1 MIQKTFPILILFI
14 LISVIALSLFLDDDE
29 PQRIEGSIM
38 GTTYNIIAFSEYDNL
53 EQSIYDSFNSVNL
66 SMSTYLND
74 SLINKV
80 NYSDIN
86 EWVEV
91 SQDFIE
97 VLRYAVDTCIKSK
110 GLYDV
115 SIGKLVD
122 SWGFGPL
129 EKNQKPLPKDI
140 LYLKTQVGCDSIEI
154 NEETPAVKRTRDVA
168 LDFSSIAKGFAIDKV
183 FKYLSSEMSIDNLF
197 VELGGEIRTTKYK
210 IDETPWKI
218 GVVSPSKPDKI
229 VYSFISSDYDS
240 FAMAT
245 SGDYRNIRIF
255 NKEEYS
261 HTINPKVGA
270 PNNSSKKSVSVVSD
284 NAMIADALATAL
296 NVMELEAAKDYANEY
311 QIKALFIYEQDGKS
325 NLLFSKELQ
334 KVKM

>member
-1 MIQKTFPILILFI
+1 
-14 LISVIALSLFLDDDE
+14 
-29 PQRIEGSIM
+29 
-38 GTTYNIIAFSEYDNL
+38 
-53 EQSIYDSFNSVNL
+53 
-66 SMSTYLND
+66 MSTYLND

-86 EWVEV
+86 EWVNV
-91 SQDFIE
+91 SHDFIE

-129 EKNQKPLPKDI
+129 EKNQKPSLKDI
-140 LYLKTQVGCDSIEI
+140 QYLKTQVGCDSIEI
-154 NEETPAVKRTRDVA
+154 NDEASAVKRKRDVA

-183 FKYLSSEMSIDNLF
+183 YKHLYSELNIENIF
-197 VELGGEIRTTKYK
+197 IELGGEIRTTKHK
-210 IDETPWKI
+210 TDKTPWKI
-218 GVVSPSKPDKI
+218 GVVSPSEPDKI
-229 VYSFISSDYDS
+229 VHSFISSNYDS

-255 NKEEYS
+255 NAEEYS
-261 HTINPKVGA
+261 HTINPIEGLPK
-270 PNNSSKKSVSVVSD
+270 NLSRKSVSVISD

-296 NVMELEAAKDYANEY
+296 NVMELEAAMDYANEY
-311 QIKALFIYEQDGKS
+311 EIKALFIYEQDSKP